1 MKNVVFDRSR
11 IVWMDNVR
19 MFAMVCVML
28 GHTWRLIDCPLPV
41 WLGDFILA
49 FNMPLFVLISGFM
62 AAKSL
67 GKINNWS
74 DFLWYMNKI
83 SKRIMIPAVM
93 FCYSIH
99 FLISLIKC
107 DIIHTIK
114 FGTVVVCLL
123 ALCYNSQYIT
133 SRIKILRGGILSY
146 IGSLIAIACGLY
158 ANDFWFLIMLFCVM
172 TVAALSSMINKK
184 IVTVNIQKYSLPII
198 AFAVSL
204 LFNFVY
210 DKTSDFILYY
220 FIGYYLSITDVLK
233 NRFINNKFA
242 PWGLLLCGIFLL
254 ERFDKDMMNF
264 WDFHFWQFLTI
275 KPFYLY
281 ILRHICAVCISAFFV
296 LTIKSIS
303 SQYNIFSFMGTLT
316 LPLYMVHAFT
326 IRIIKTLHIQL
337 QLNDWQYMCYAIPTT
352 TIWVIVCSLII
363 LYTLRNKLIREMYWG
378 MV

>member
-93 FCYSIH
+93 FCYSIN

-133 SRIKILRGGILSY
+133 SRIKILRGG
-146 IGSLIAIACGLY
+146 
-158 ANDFWFLIMLFCVM
+158 DFV
-172 TVAALSSMINKK
+172 
-184 IVTVNIQKYSLPII
+184 
-198 AFAVSL
+198 
-204 LFNFVY
+204 VY
-210 DKTSDFILYY
+210 WQSD
-220 FIGYYLSITDVLK
+220 SCCM
-233 NRFINNKFA
+233 R
-242 PWGLLLCGIFLL
+242 
-254 ERFDKDMMNF
+254 
-264 WDFHFWQFLTI
+264 
-275 KPFYLY
+275 
-281 ILRHICAVCISAFFV
+281 
-296 LTIKSIS
+296 
-303 SQYNIFSFMGTLT
+303 
-316 LPLYMVHAFT
+316 
-326 IRIIKTLHIQL
+326 
-337 QLNDWQYMCYAIPTT
+337 
-352 TIWVIVCSLII
+352 
-363 LYTLRNKLIREMYWG
+363 TLRK
-378 MV
+378 